1 VKSTTA
7 TCALGFFVLA
17 GTARPQSVLYEFSG
31 AQAGDLA
38 DRVATLGDVDG
49 DGIADFAIGAG
60 LDDTNG
66 ANAGAVRIYAGA
78 TGALLDTVL
87 GSAGDELGR
96 LALVKVGDLDGD
108 GAPDFMVGA
117 PRLKSSGP
125 GSVYV
130 YSGATRAL
138 LYQFDQSPIE
148 FSFGLVG
155 AAAGDVDGDG
165 IADFAFTTGEYVGPT
180 FRGQVLVWSGMTG
193 ALLTFFNNPKQSFG
207 SGLAGI
213 GDVDGDGHAEL
224 LVGSPSEDSSG
235 GTPATGRAFI
245 YSGKDGSL
253 LRSHDGAQSSDRFG
267 IRCAAL
273 GDLDG
278 DGVADYAIGSSPG
291 PTFLDGSVY
300 VYSGASGALLTQ
312 LMSSADQ
319 ELVSLGAP
327 IADAGDV
334 DQDGIAD
341 LLVGGQ
347 QTIAPGGRTVGA
359 SFLLSG
365 RTFELLHHFTD
376 VGEPIAAV
384 SAAGDLDGDGFGDVL
399 VGFKGASSEG
409 VARACGGNDL
419 WLDASPRDP
428 MNPET
433 LTLATR
439 DGTPGNLTLL
449 AIVAINGTPNFLIVG
464 GLAQFDS
471 TGSRVLAGTVPP
483 GLGGLQ
489 LEFESFAD
497 AGAGGPIASAVET
510 VTFQ

>member
-1 VKSTTA
+1 VRPHIA
-7 TCALGFFVLA
+7 AGAIGIFVVA
-17 GTARPQSVLYEFSG
+17 NAARAQSVLYEFSG
-31 AQAGDLA
+31 ANAGDIA

-49 DGIADFAIGAG
+49 DGTADFAIGAG
-60 LDDTNG
+60 LDDTSG
-66 ANAGAVRIYAGA
+66 LNAGAVRLYSGA
-78 TGALLDTVL
+78 SGALLDTIQ
-87 GSAGDELGR
+87 GAAGDELGR
-96 LALVKVGDLDGD
+96 LVLVKVGDLDGD
-108 GAPDFMVGA
+108 GTPDFMTGA

-125 GSVYV
+125 GSIYV

-138 LYQFDQSPIE
+138 LYQFDQSAIE
-148 FSFGLVG
+148 FSFGLNG

-165 IADFAFTTGEYVGPT
+165 VADFAFTTGEYVGPT
-180 FRGQVLVWSGMTG
+180 FRGQVLVWSGLTG
-193 ALLTFFNNPKQSFG
+193 ALLTFYNDSKTSFG

-224 LVGSPSEDSSG
+224 LVGSPAEDSSS
-235 GTPATGRAFI
+235 GTPSTGRAFI
-245 YSGKDGSL
+245 YSGRDGSL
-253 LRSHDGAQSSDRFG
+253 LRSHDGAQKSDRFG

-278 DGVADYAIGSSPG
+278 DGIADYAIGSSPG

-312 LMSSADQ
+312 LTSSADQ

-334 DQDGIAD
+334 DRDGISD

-359 SFLLSG
+359 GFLFSG
-365 RTFELLHHFTD
+365 RSFALLHHFTD
-376 VGEPIAAV
+376 VGEPVAAV
-384 SAAGDLDGDGFGDVL
+384 SAAADLDGDGFGDVL
-399 VGFKGASSEG
+399 VGFTGASSEG
-409 VARACGGNDL
+409 VALACRGNDL

-428 MNPET
+428 MAQET

-439 DGTPGNLTLL
+439 DGTPGNLTVL
-449 AIVAINGTPNFLIVG
+449 AIVAINGAPTFVIVG
-464 GLAQFDS
+464 GLGQFDS
-471 TGSRVLAGTVPP
+471 TGSRILAGTVPT
-483 GLGGLQ
+483 GLSGVQ
-489 LEFESFAD
+489 LELESFAD
-497 AGAGGPIASAVET
+497 GSGGGVVASAVET